1 MVHCR
6 VSDTAPLARY
16 RRHVESRGLVPE
28 TVNQYCR
35 CLSRFLD
42 YLDVEPD
49 LELRS
54 FTPADVGDFIIA
66 YGRHH
71 SVDCR
76 RHMHIAL
83 RGFLGFAYQ
92 QGLVE
97 RDLSV
102 AVPGVRLY
110 RLSRAPQPIREE
122 TIEAL
127 LASVDRDTEAGCRDF
142 AMLKLLHIYGPRAV
156 QLQRLGLDDL
166 DWDNDIITFP
176 AAKNGVRVVA
186 PLLPEAGNAVL
197 DYIRRF
203 RKRRPELREL
213 FLTATPPPR
222 PLATA
227 TIRWAVRWR
236 ITAAGVDLGRGVKS
250 GSHAFRYACATRM
263 LKAQCSLKTVADALG
278 HRKFDSVQVYNKLD
292 VEALREL
299 VLPWP
304 EDVS

>member
-1 MVHCR
+1 MTHDR
-6 VSDTAPLARY
+6 VPATDLLARY
-16 RRHVESRGLVPE
+16 EQHVQLRDLEPE
-28 TVNQYCR
+28 TVSHYRR

-42 YLDVEPD
+42 YLDADPD
-49 LELRS
+49 LELRAL
-54 FTPADVGDFIIA
+54 TPVGVRDFIIV
-66 YGRHH
+66 YGQEHG
-71 SVDCR
+71 VDCR
-76 RHMHIAL
+76 RLMHTTL
-83 RGFLGFAYQ
+83 RGFLAFAYQ
-92 QGLVE
+92 HGLME
-97 RDLSV
+97 RDLSA

-110 RLSRAPQPIREE
+110 RLSGAPRPIREE
-122 TIEAL
+122 SVEAI
-127 LASVDRDTEAGCRDF
+127 LASVDRNTEAGCRDF

-156 QLQRLGLDDL
+156 QLQRLALDDI
-166 DWDNDIITFP
+166 DWDNDTITFP
-176 AAKNGVRVVA
+176 AAKNGVRVLA

-203 RKRRPELREL
+203 REPHPEVREL

-236 ITAAGVDLGRGVKS
+236 ITAAEVDLGRGVKS

-299 VLPWP
+299 ALPWP
-304 EDVS
+304 EDLS